1 MVRFAKVASMSLLSV
16 LECNMEKDKKCEHKW
31 ILMKT
36 ETLFD
41 ERTRFSILVHKF
53 YCEKCGKIIK
63 IEEED

>member
-1 MVRFAKVASMSLLSV
+1 
-16 LECNMEKDKKCEHKW
+16 MEKDKKCEHKW

-63 IEEED
+63 KEEED